1 MTGAVLTL
9 DIRNTDD
16 ALARLLEAASDLKP
30 ALKNIGVELER
41 STKERIAREESP
53 DGSHFAPLNPLYA
66 KTKKGP
72 GILRGESGDLANIV
86 WQLAGDDTVEVGTN
100 AIYGAIPRPQ
110 QAGRGGGPG
119 DRRGPFPTGRRQG
132 AGMSRQGCTQ
142 EPQRSTGSEKHSK
155 GLQPLSKP
163 VQRRFGDDDAG
174 RQECLFTGERSR
186 TSLRMC

>member
-100 AIYGAIPRPQ
+100 AIYGAIHQFGGVIKARNAAALFFSMGGESFTVDNVTIPARPFLGLSKQDEEEVLAIVADHFQ
-110 QAGRGGGPG
+110 QA
-119 DRRGPFPTGRRQG
+119 
-132 AGMSRQGCTQ
+132 
-142 EPQRSTGSEKHSK
+142 
-155 GLQPLSKP
+155 
-163 VQRRFGDDDAG
+163 AG
-174 RQECLFTGERSR
+174 RALE
-186 TSLRMC
+186 